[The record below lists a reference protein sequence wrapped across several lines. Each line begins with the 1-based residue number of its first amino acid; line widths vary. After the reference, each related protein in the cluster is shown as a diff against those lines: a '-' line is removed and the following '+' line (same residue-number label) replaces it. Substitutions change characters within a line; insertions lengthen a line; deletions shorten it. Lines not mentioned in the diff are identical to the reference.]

1 MPTYEYQCERCDGV
15 RELLQPITAKAKR
28 RLRCERC
35 GEVTPC
41 RRLIG
46 GGGAVLFR
54 GSGFYET
61 DYRSES
67 YKRDARKD
75 AEASKPKSGK
85 SKKEEK

>member
-28 RLRCERC
+28 RLRCEKC

-46 GGGAVLFR
+46 GGGAVLFK

-75 AEASKPKSGK
+75 AEASKPKSEN
-85 SKKEEK
+85 KKEKK